1 MHFPVGDRVITA
13 GQPLKPP
20 SPVKLLG
27 PITTV
32 GVTTSVNVTENVCGF
47 GLHRKLI

>member
-13 GQPLKPP
+13 GKPLKPP
-20 SPVKLLG
+20 SPVNLLG

-32 GVTTSVNVTENVCGF
+32 GVTTSVNVTELCGF